1 MTDDLARK
9 AVAWATGIA
18 SCAAELPSRQA
29 RDDYLAQRH
38 RELVEGAVAQGA
50 SQSDAVVLADTC
62 VDAAR
67 RIMTELLVQR
77 AGEPRGHA

>member
-9 AVAWATGIA
+9 AVAWAAEIA
-18 SCAAELPSRQA
+18 RCAAALPSRQA
-29 RDDYLAQRH
+29 RDDYLADRH

-50 SQSDAVVLADTC
+50 AEPDAIVLADTC